1 MINYLFSFETE
12 PMKEINNMK
21 KLTPHL
27 LFSGALALA
36 LATTLLTG
44 CASTKVVDREQLV
57 TGPLPRPG
65 TIWVY
70 DFAATAADV
79 PANSALADEDLDTT
93 PQTTKQIA
101 EGRKLGAQIA
111 TELVTEIRAMGMSAE
126 QATTATIPKI
136 NDIVIRGYL
145 LSYKQGDAAER
156 VIVGFGTGKSSLST
170 MVEGFQMTD
179 QGLRKLGFGDVNAGG
194 NDSPGMVLG
203 VATFLATKNPAG
215 LIINAGVQ
223 TYGEASG
230 SDEVT
235 GRAKA
240 TAKEIGEV
248 IKKKCIEQGW
258 LN

>member
-1 MINYLFSFETE
+1 
-12 PMKEINNMK
+12 MKIK
-21 KLTPHL
+21 
-27 LFSGALALA
+27 
-36 LATTLLTG
+36 LLTSTALFAGTALTAMLLAG
-44 CASTKVVDREQLV
+44 CASTKVTNREELV
-57 TGPLPRPG
+57 TGPITRPA

-79 PANSALADEDLDTT
+79 PANSALAGEDLDTT
-93 PQTTKQIA
+93 PQTPKQIA
-101 EGRKLGAQIA
+101 EGMKLGDQIA
-111 TELVTEIRAMGMSAE
+111 TELVAEINAMGMNAA
-126 QATTATIPKI
+126 QASPETKPQL

-145 LSYKQGDAAER
+145 LSVKEGNAAER
-156 VIVGFGTGKSSLST
+156 VAIGFGAGKSSLST
-170 MVEGFQMTD
+170 MIEGFQMTAH
-179 QGLRKLGFGDVNAGG
+179 GLRKLGIGDVNAGG

-240 TAKEIGEV
+240 TAKQIADV
-248 IKKKCIEQGW
+248 LKKRFQQQGW
-258 LN
+258 IN

>member
-1 MINYLFSFETE
+1 MKNKLFKHGSPWLPASVLWNKMAVIFAC
-12 PMKEINNMK
+12 
-21 KLTPHL
+21 
-27 LFSGALALA
+27 LFAVIAI
-36 LATTLLTG
+36 TG
-44 CASTKVVDREQLV
+44 CASTQVTNREQLV
-57 TGPLPRPG
+57 TGPIPRPD

-79 PANSALADEDLDTT
+79 PANSALAGEDLDTT
-93 PQTTKQIA
+93 PQTAEQIA
-101 EGRKLGAQIA
+101 EGQKLGGQIA
-111 TELVTEIRAMGMSAE
+111 TELVAQINAMGLPAQ
-126 QATTATIPKI
+126 QASPETKPQI

-145 LSYKQGDAAER
+145 LSVKEGNAAER
-156 VIVGFGTGKSSLST
+156 VAIGFGTGKSSLST
-170 MVEGFQMTD
+170 MVEGFQMTA
-179 QGLRKLGFGDVNAGG
+179 QGLRKLGYGTVDAGG
-194 NDSPGMVLG
+194 NKSPGMVLG

-240 TAKEIGEV
+240 TAKEIADV
-248 IKKKCIEQGW
+248 LKRRFTDQGW